1 MFVPSVLHCMSSC
14 SECFES
20 VDRYPFEPSFL
31 QTSQVREKMPARS
44 HTEFGC
50 SRLLVRSALGLNL
63 PMRPRMRFSS
73 NPERIFLA
81 TFWSIVV
88 ASQIAFHSF
97 EKWTDMMM
105 RYFAKFVLLH
115 EWVHA
120 YMQTYNA
127 YNANKT
133 QHTQTYTRTRKHA

>member
-1 MFVPSVLHCMSSC
+1 MFATSVLHCMSSC

-20 VDRYPFEPSFL
+20 VDRYPFETSFL

-63 PMRPRMRFSS
+63 PMHPRIRFSS
-73 NPERIFLA
+73 KPKRNVLPIL
-81 TFWSIVV
+81 WSIVV
-88 ASQIAFHSF
+88 ATQKALHRF
-97 EKWTDMMM
+97 EIWTDMMM